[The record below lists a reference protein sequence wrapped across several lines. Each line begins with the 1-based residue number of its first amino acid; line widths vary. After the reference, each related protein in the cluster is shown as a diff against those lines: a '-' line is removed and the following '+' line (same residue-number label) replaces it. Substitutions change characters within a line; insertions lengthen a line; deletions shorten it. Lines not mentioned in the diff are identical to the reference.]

1 MTTYPNTRIKPRD
14 MQLADVITC
23 TPGRAWGAQEVE
35 AWRDSHDDGT
45 LMPDWTRGTYCSD
58 LPGTPGETLHDM
70 FQALIDLEAERVWNE
85 ARRIYD
91 VDRDGN

>member
-1 MTTYPNTRIKPRD
+1 MTDLAKYSDIQVTYEA
-14 MQLADVITC
+14 MQEILEA
-23 TPGRAWGAQEVE
+23 GRAWGAQEVE